1 MVSLKWLFLGI
12 IDGVLNGSEYSLRSS
27 LNWLSRYEPIKET
40 ATFVLL
46 WGDFCQ
52 GRWAVGTIRQV
63 IIYNSH
69 LVVMVLEKG
78 IVDHISASR
87 VGLLL
92 FWWKRKMK
100 MNSSKLHL
108 LNVKRKETKSERY
121 MVRDTQTWS
130 KSITLK
136 ILSLSLGT
144 LSTPERWPDFSS
156 FFKHCSWKAQQTIV
170 VPKNWGAYFSAWTKI
185 WSDKCFE
192 IMLTYRMA

>member
-1 MVSLKWLFLGI
+1 MVWLKWLFLGT

-69 LVVMVLEKG
+69 LVVMVLEK
-78 IVDHISASR
+78 DHISASR
-87 VGLLL
+87 IGLLL

-156 FFKHCSWKAQQTIV
+156 FFKHCSWKAQKTQEL
-170 VPKNWGAYFSAWTKI
+170 SAWT
-185 WSDKCFE
+185 
-192 IMLTYRMA
+192 

>member
-1 MVSLKWLFLGI
+1 M
-12 IDGVLNGSEYSLRSS
+12 
-27 LNWLSRYEPIKET
+27 
-40 ATFVLL
+40 
-46 WGDFCQ
+46 
-52 GRWAVGTIRQV
+52 GTIRQV

-108 LNVKRKETKSERY
+108 LNIKRKETKSERY

-192 IMLTYRMA
+192 IMLTYFYSVGGVSLLQAPFSHFSSWENHFPVVKSGFWGLISQ

>member
-1 MVSLKWLFLGI
+1 M
-12 IDGVLNGSEYSLRSS
+12 
-27 LNWLSRYEPIKET
+27 
-40 ATFVLL
+40 
-46 WGDFCQ
+46 
-52 GRWAVGTIRQV
+52 GTIRQV

-108 LNVKRKETKSERY
+108 LNIKRKETKSERY

-156 FFKHCSWKAQQTIV
+156 FSNIALERHNRQSSFQKTEGLISQPGRKFGLTSVLRLCWPIEWRRRGFIASGPFFSFFLMRKPLSSGPKWFLRPYFPLIRGKFLLRSGLRFLFGALE
-170 VPKNWGAYFSAWTKI
+170 VP
-185 WSDKCFE
+185 
-192 IMLTYRMA
+192 